1 MGILTAADK
10 EKVKR
15 AVPKASNKVVDATI
29 ARLYIAY
36 PDPSQWTYTGL
47 VGAIVLTDDLVGHT
61 FFLKLVDVVGS
72 RGVLWDQE
80 LYVDFQYHQ
89 DRKFFHTFEMEDCLA
104 GLLFEDTNDAAHFFK
119 RVTTRQKHASKQTAA
134 NKNAVALKDRLG
146 PAEQKVGPRGE
157 FVDVNTE
164 QRSRRARGVLYY
176 DDVPPPEWA
185 PLYAE
190 LEAAG
195 ITEDMIAEN
204 REFIKSYIAKQGG
217 PLVGLEPPVPRKYA
231 TRKVEKPALQ
241 VSVLKKTKKA
251 PPPPPPLAGES
262 SASASPAPR
271 SRSTTI
277 SSMPS
282 AAQSENEPEPD
293 PTPTPAPEPEK
304 PRFRVPPASAI
315 PPPVHT
321 NLPPPNQLPEH
332 TATAIGGYG
341 QNSQNNQNFAQ
352 NGQNF
357 AQNGQNF
364 AQNGQN
370 FGLNTQGYAQ
380 NSTPN
385 YNSPTYGSPGPS
397 PNSGTPTALQPG
409 QVHAVPPAPPRSA
422 RAVPPPP
429 PRAATNRPLPPPPPP
444 RAGVPPAPAPRIGG
458 APPPPPPRASRGA
471 PPPPP
476 PARAPVQTS
485 HLPLFQQLPQPQFQQ
500 LPQPQFQ
507 QQPQPQLFQ
516 QPQAASQFAPPP
528 QQPQFSPQPGM
539 FPPPPPRT
547 GQAAPQP
554 APTLY
559 HQDQYVSQVVPQPLA
574 PPAMPPTGT
583 AAPPPPPPLP
593 SLNGA
598 SAPPPPPPPLP
609 LNGSS
614 AAPPPPPP
622 PMPNGAPGAQGG
634 SAPPPPPLPALD
646 LNSGPAP
653 SMPLVDP
660 SRDALLASIRGAGVS
675 SLKKTDKSQLEKP
688 SVILQEAR
696 GEPSAPSTSSA
707 PAAPGQPESLAD
719 ALANAL
725 NKRKDK
731 VAASDDEDNDD
742 DW

>member
-204 REFIKSYIAKQGG
+204 REFIKSYIAKQ
-217 PLVGLEPPVPRKYA
+217 
-231 TRKVEKPALQ
+231 
-241 VSVLKKTKKA
+241 
-251 PPPPPPLAGES
+251 
-262 SASASPAPR
+262 ASPAPR

-370 FGLNTQGYAQ
+370 FGSNTQGYAQ

-476 PARAPVQTS
+476 PARAP
-485 HLPLFQQLPQPQFQQ
+485 
-500 LPQPQFQ
+500 
-507 QQPQPQLFQ
+507 QPQPQSFQ

-554 APTLY
+554 APTSY
-559 HQDQYVSQVVPQPLA
+559 HQDQYVSQVVPQPSA

-593 SLNGA
+593 SSNGA

-609 LNGSS
+609 SNGSS

-653 SMPLVDP
+653 SMPSVDP